1 MRTEY
6 DFSKSK
12 KNPYLKKLKKQ
23 ISIRLDINTIEY
35 FKELS
40 ADTGIPYQN
49 LINTYLA
56 DCVTKKRKPKLVW
69 QENK

>member
-1 MRTEY
+1 MHKEY

-12 KNPYLKKLKKQ
+12 KNPYLKKVKKQ
-23 ISIRLDINTIEY
+23 ISIRLDIDTIEY
-35 FKELS
+35 FKKLS
-40 ADTGIPYQN
+40 EETGIPYQN

-56 DCVTKKRKPKLVW
+56 DCAAKKRKPELVW